1 MLDSVFI
8 SLDNLRLFG
17 SLIKSSLDEKLST
30 KDISEWALQKSKPD
44 YDASEIFMVGN
55 PSSLQTRSKYIVD
68 SINEIYNGSAYYF
81 DIDENS
87 VLIPAIGKT
96 IAMDEDGVISIV
108 ELEVKMPDFI
118 KGIRTSKGDKKYDY
132 ESLGNIPTI
141 NGIPIV
147 GNQTTETLNIGLP
160 DSDTVKASIEEW
172 LKANPD
178 ATTTVQNGSISKD
191 KLASDLLATS
201 DEIATFLNI

>member
-1 MLDSVFI
+1 MS
-8 SLDNLRLFG
+8 
-17 SLIKSSLDEKLST
+17 
-30 KDISEWALQKSKPD
+30 
-44 YDASEIFMVGN
+44 
-55 PSSLQTRSKYIVD
+55 
-68 SINEIYNGSAYYF
+68 
-81 DIDENS
+81 
-87 VLIPAIGKT
+87 
-96 IAMDEDGVISIV
+96 
-108 ELEVKMPDFI
+108 DFI

-147 GNQTTETLNIGLP
+147 GDQTTETLNIGLP

-178 ATTTVQNGSISKD
+178 ATTTVQDGSISKD

-201 DEIATFLNI
+201 DEIATFLNIE

>member
-1 MLDSVFI
+1 M
-8 SLDNLRLFG
+8 
-17 SLIKSSLDEKLST
+17 
-30 KDISEWALQKSKPD
+30 
-44 YDASEIFMVGN
+44 
-55 PSSLQTRSKYIVD
+55 
-68 SINEIYNGSAYYF
+68 
-81 DIDENS
+81 
-87 VLIPAIGKT
+87 
-96 IAMDEDGVISIV
+96 
-108 ELEVKMPDFI
+108 
-118 KGIRTSKGDKKYDY
+118 
-132 ESLGNIPTI
+132 GNIPTI